1 MPNYLKVALSVTI
14 VAVALLFAWW
24 QYVIGQPATPWVALG
39 LGAFMIFAIWL
50 FPEAKGGK
58 K

>member
-1 MPNYLKVALSVTI
+1 MPNHLKVMLSVLI
-14 VAVALLFAWW
+14 VVVALAVSYW
-24 QYVIGQPATPWVALG
+24 QNAIGQPVTPWVALG

>member
-1 MPNYLKVALSVTI
+1 MPNHLKVMLSVLI
-14 VAVALLFAWW
+14 VVVAVAVSYW
-24 QYVIGQPATPWVALG
+24 QSQIGQPVTPWVALG